1 MDLHQ
6 LRCFLA
12 VADELHFGRA
22 ARRLE
27 MLPSALSRDI
37 RLLETSLGTRLLLR
51 TTRNVMLSQDGAAFV
66 DDARALVTRA
76 DALAVEVRDR
86 GRRRAR
92 SLIRI
97 GAIDTAA
104 AGLVPA
110 LLRDFRELHAS
121 AVVQLVEDK
130 TIRLVPKILSG
141 RLDIAFIRPPEQL
154 DKRIELMMLF
164 HETPV
169 VAVPSRHRLVG
180 RRRLSIEALA
190 GEPMIVPDRSSRPHS
205 HDLTIKLF
213 ERAGLRPNL
222 SQIAEEKQT
231 IVHLVAAGWAWPS
244 YLDGLRDL
252 ASRAC
257 ASCRSPHARRQG
269 SISCQWPRPGC
280 AIPATRCATNCSP
293 SCGSRVTGQEPNRQG
308 SSAGQSAKARP
319 SEVPLYTA
327 GFLATVPHSSA
338 WGASNGVTRWSDDA
352 SFGSICSHCAAI
364 LDCMP
369 HFG

>member
-76 DALAVEVRDR
+76 DALAAEVRER

-110 LLRDFRELHAS
+110 LLRDFRELHPS
-121 AVVQLVEDK
+121 AAVQLVEDK

-154 DKRIELMMLF
+154 DKRIEWLMLF

-169 VAVPSRHRLVG
+169 VAVPSRHRLAG

-231 IVHLVAAGWAWPS
+231 IVHLVAAG
-244 YLDGLRDL
+244 LGLAIVPRRASGLGVAGVRFVPL
-252 ASRAC
+252 ASR
-257 ASCRSPHARRQG
+257 
-269 SISCQWPRPGC
+269 
-280 AIPATRCATNCSP
+280 
-293 SCGSRVTGQEPNRQG
+293 E
-308 SSAGQSAKARP
+308 
-319 SEVPLYTA
+319 TA
-327 GFLATVPHSSA
+327 GLDLLPMAAAWLRNSRDPLRDELLALLRLP
-338 WGASNGVTRWSDDA
+338 RY
-352 SFGSICSHCAAI
+352 AAAA
-364 LDCMP
+364 
-369 HFG
+369 

>member
-76 DALAVEVRDR
+76 DVLAAEVRER
-86 GRRRAR
+86 GRERAR

-110 LLRDFRELHAS
+110 LLRDFRELHPSVA
-121 AVVQLVEDK
+121 VQLAEDK
-130 TIRLVPKILSG
+130 TIRLVPKLLSG

-154 DKRIELMMLF
+154 DKRIEWLMLF

-169 VAVPSRHRLVG
+169 VAVPSRHRLAG

-213 ERAGLRPNL
+213 EHSGLRPNL

-231 IVHLVAAGWAWPS
+231 IVHLVAAG
-244 YLDGLRDL
+244 LGLAIVPRRASGLGVAGVRFVPL
-252 ASRAC
+252 ASR
-257 ASCRSPHARRQG
+257 
-269 SISCQWPRPGC
+269 
-280 AIPATRCATNCSP
+280 
-293 SCGSRVTGQEPNRQG
+293 E
-308 SSAGQSAKARP
+308 
-319 SEVPLYTA
+319 TA
-327 GFLATVPHSSA
+327 GLALLPMAAA
-338 WGASNGVTRWSDDA
+338 WLRNSRDPLRDELLALLRLPRYAAGA
-352 SFGSICSHCAAI
+352 
-364 LDCMP
+364 
-369 HFG
+369 